1 MRALPSPGLEAKGR
15 SWMLWVG
22 RTGKEREAEA
32 RDSLD
37 LPERIDSPK
46 PWGDGDRGGAGKALL
61 SCSAGEKE
69 TVFLRF
75 LRGGTRTTGDDG
87 RGYGG
92 EDGRLGG
99 AAVASALLLFAS
111 SVTERARGDSI
122 RRECD
127 EQTFQPN

>member
-1 MRALPSPGLEAKGR
+1 M
-15 SWMLWVG
+15 G
-22 RTGKEREAEA
+22 RTGEEREAEA

-37 LPERIDSPK
+37 LPERTDSPA

-61 SCSAGEKE
+61 SYSAGEKE

-75 LRGGTRTTGDDG
+75 FRGGTRTTGDDG

-127 EQTFQPN
+127 EQTFQPY

>member
-1 MRALPSPGLEAKGR
+1 M
-15 SWMLWVG
+15 G
-22 RTGKEREAEA
+22 RTGEEREAEA
-32 RDSLD
+32 RHSVDR
-37 LPERIDSPK
+37 PERMDSPG
-46 PWGDGDRGGAGKALL
+46 PWGDGDRGAAGKALL
-61 SCSAGEKE
+61 SCSAVEKE

-99 AAVASALLLFAS
+99 AAVDSVLLLFAS
-111 SVTERARGDSI
+111 SVTERTGGESI